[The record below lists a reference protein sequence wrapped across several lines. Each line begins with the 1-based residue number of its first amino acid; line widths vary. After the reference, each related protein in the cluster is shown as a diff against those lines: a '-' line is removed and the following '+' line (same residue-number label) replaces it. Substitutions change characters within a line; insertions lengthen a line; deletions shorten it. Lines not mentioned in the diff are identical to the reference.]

1 MVSLELISRKNA
13 LAYKD
18 LRLRALQDAPSAF
31 GSTYARE
38 SQLTDGDWLKRADQW
53 SGDNSAA
60 LLALDSEA
68 PCGLACCFIIRDDP
82 SQADLVSMWVSAAHR
97 RVGVGRALVN
107 AVLDWA
113 RAKGVR
119 RVHLM
124 VTSNNDAAI
133 KFYENLGFSFT
144 GHTEPY
150 PNDSNLFEYEMA
162 RQIE

>member
-1 MVSLELISRKNA
+1 MVSLELISRKNT
-13 LAYKD
+13 LEYKD
-18 LRLRALQDAPSAF
+18 LRIRALQDTPSAF
-31 GSTYARE
+31 GSTYAQE
-38 SQLTDGDWLKRADQW
+38 SELTDDDWLERADQW

-60 LLALDSEA
+60 FLALDSEV
-68 PCGLACCFIIRDDP
+68 PCGLAGCFINRDDP

-97 RVGVGRALVN
+97 RVGVGCALVN

-119 RVHLM
+119 RVQLM
-124 VTSNNDAAI
+124 VTRNNDAAI
-133 KFYENLGFSFT
+133 KFYENLEFSLT
-144 GHTEPY
+144 GRTEPY